1 VHLGVLA
8 YQVTFLLLH
17 SSYTEP
23 LDTSCSL
30 DGANRTSWR
39 PKEGVLL
46 TTLKEHSGAV
56 NRLVVSPDQA
66 FFASAS
72 ADRTVKIWQTRQLD
86 RVAFPRYALLS
97 HLLPYGS

>member
-1 VHLGVLA
+1 LSPC
-8 YQVTFLLLH
+8 

-23 LDTSCSL
+23 LDISCSL
-30 DGANRTSWR
+30 DGASRSAWR

-56 NRLVVSPDQA
+56 NRLVISPDQA

-86 RVAFPRYALLS
+86 RVAFPRYDFLGVP
-97 HLLPYGS
+97 LLPIDRHRDSFCVF

>member
-1 VHLGVLA
+1 MSDTIYYFHHFAASYCGA
-8 YQVTFLLLH
+8 HTYPR

-30 DGANRTSWR
+30 DGVVRSSWR

-72 ADRTVKIWQTRQLD
+72 ADRTVKVWQTRQLD
-86 RVAFPRYALLS
+86 RVAFPRYS
-97 HLLPYGS
+97 I